1 MAEFEFLKSLII
13 ILGVSAVAL
22 FILNKFRIPSVAG
35 FLIAG
40 VLIGP
45 HGLELIKDIR
55 LVEIFAEIGVVLL
68 LFTIG
73 LEFSL
78 KKLLALRKTIFVG
91 GLLQVLITFL
101 IVFALSNAGG
111 KDVNTSLILAF
122 LIPLSSTAIV
132 MKLLFE
138 RAEIDSPH
146 GRISLGLLI
155 FQDFCVVIFM
165 LMIPLLA
172 GGDKGIKEIML
183 VLIKSAAII
192 AAVIISARWLVPRA
206 LHQIVHTKMRELF
219 IISIIFICLGAA
231 YLTFKLGLSLA
242 LGAFI
247 AGIIIS
253 ESEYSY
259 QAVSDI
265 LPFKESFNGLFFI
278 SVGMLMNISFFA
290 SNLSAV
296 LLAVLVI
303 ILLKTLTSTI
313 AVLIMGSNLRV
324 SLHTGLI
331 LSQIGEFSFV
341 LAVAALKAGL
351 ITEGTYQYFLSTAII
366 TMLLTPIFLYISPQV
381 SIWVTSRKLLARLQ
395 ETKAS
400 AEMSKAGDRKN
411 DHVIII
417 GFGINGRN
425 LAMVLKDLEVPY
437 VVLEMNSRTVSKW
450 RGEGEPIFYG
460 DGTSQEILQKLGIKR
475 AKAVVV
481 SISDPSAARKIVM
494 TARKANPGIYLA
506 VKTGYLAEVQDLL
519 SIGADE
525 VIPAEFETS
534 IQLFSRVL
542 QFYHMPGALIE
553 KYARKFRKDHYRL
566 FVKGETPKRLF
577 HDTIAVMPDVDYE
590 SHVVEKDS
598 PSVGSSVRE
607 LDIQQKTGAHV
618 IAVKR
623 GGETIKGLLADL
635 IFQEGDIVFLI
646 GDKSSLENACRL
658 FFKGKM

>member
-13 ILGVSAVAL
+13 ILGISAVAL
-22 FILNKFRIPSVAG
+22 FILNKFGIPSIVG

-40 VLIGP
+40 ILLGP
-45 HGLELIKDIR
+45 HGLELIKDVH

-78 KKLLALRKTIFVG
+78 KKMLALRKTIFAG
-91 GLLQVLITFL
+91 GMLQVLITSL
-101 IVFALSNAGG
+101 IVFAFSKAAG
-111 KDVNTSLILAF
+111 KDINTSLILAF

-132 MKLLFE
+132 MKLLFD

-155 FQDFCVVIFM
+155 FQDFIVVIFM

-172 GGDKGIKEIML
+172 GADKGIKEIAW
-183 VLIKSAAII
+183 VLMKSAGII
-192 AAVIISARWLVPRA
+192 AAVIISSRWLVPRA

-231 YLTFKLGLSLA
+231 YLTYQLGLSLA

-247 AGIIIS
+247 AGLIIS

-259 QAVSDI
+259 QAISDI

-278 SVGMLMNISFFA
+278 SVGMLMNLNFFI

-296 LLAVLVI
+296 MLAVLVI
-303 ILLKTLTSTI
+303 ILLKTFASTI
-313 AVLIMGSNLRV
+313 AVFIIGGNLRV
-324 SLHTGLI
+324 SLHSGLI

-351 ITEGTYQYFLSTAII
+351 ITEAVYQYFLSTAII
-366 TMLLTPIFLYISPQV
+366 TMLLTPLFLYLSPQV
-381 SIWVTSRKLLARLQ
+381 SIWITSRKLLARLQ
-395 ETKAS
+395 EMKAS
-400 AEMSKAGDRKN
+400 AEMSKAVDRKT

-425 LAMVLKDLEVPY
+425 LALVLKDLEVPY
-437 VVLEMNSRTVSKW
+437 IILEMNSRTVSKW
-450 RGEGEPIFYG
+450 RKEGEPIFYG
-460 DGTSQEILQKLGIKR
+460 DGTSHEILHKLGIKM

-519 SIGADE
+519 AIGADE

-542 QFYHMPGALIE
+542 QFYHMPNSLIE
-553 KYARKFRKDHYRL
+553 KYAWKFRKDHYRL

-598 PSVGSSVRE
+598 PSVGRSVKE

-635 IFQEGDIVFLI
+635 IFQQWDIVFLI
-646 GDKSSLENACRL
+646 GDKSSLENACRS

>member
-22 FILNKFRIPSVAG
+22 FVLNKFRIPSVAG

-78 KKLLALRKTIFVG
+78 KKLLALRKTIFIG

-146 GRISLGLLI
+146 GRIGLGLLI

-172 GGDKGIKEIML
+172 GGDKGVKEITL

-278 SVGMLMNISFFA
+278 SVGMLMNISFFI
-290 SNLSAV
+290 SNITAV

-303 ILLKTLTSTI
+303 ILLKTFTSTI
-313 AVLIMGSNLRV
+313 AVSIMGSNLRV

-400 AEMSKAGDRKN
+400 TEMSKAGDKKN

-425 LAMVLKDLEVPY
+425 LALVLKDLEVPY

-494 TARKANPGIYLA
+494 TARKANPGVYLA

-590 SHVVEKDS
+590 SHIVEKDS
-598 PSVGSSVRE
+598 PSVGSSIKE

-658 FFKGKM
+658 FFKCKP

>member
-13 ILGVSAVAL
+13 ILGASAVAL
-22 FILNKFRIPSVAG
+22 FILNKLRIPSVAG

-78 KKLLALRKTIFVG
+78 KKLLALRKTIFIG

-111 KDVNTSLILAF
+111 KDLNTSLILAF

-155 FQDFCVVIFM
+155 FQDFCVVLFM

-172 GGDKGIKEIML
+172 GGDKGIKEITL

-192 AAVIISARWLVPRA
+192 AAVIISARWVVPRA

-303 ILLKTLTSTI
+303 ILLKTFTSTI

-324 SLHTGLI
+324 S
-331 LSQIGEFSFV
+331 
-341 LAVAALKAGL
+341 
-351 ITEGTYQYFLSTAII
+351 
-366 TMLLTPIFLYISPQV
+366 
-381 SIWVTSRKLLARLQ
+381 
-395 ETKAS
+395 
-400 AEMSKAGDRKN
+400 
-411 DHVIII
+411 
-417 GFGINGRN
+417 
-425 LAMVLKDLEVPY
+425 
-437 VVLEMNSRTVSKW
+437 
-450 RGEGEPIFYG
+450 
-460 DGTSQEILQKLGIKR
+460 
-475 AKAVVV
+475 
-481 SISDPSAARKIVM
+481 
-494 TARKANPGIYLA
+494 
-506 VKTGYLAEVQDLL
+506 
-519 SIGADE
+519 
-525 VIPAEFETS
+525 
-534 IQLFSRVL
+534 
-542 QFYHMPGALIE
+542 
-553 KYARKFRKDHYRL
+553 
-566 FVKGETPKRLF
+566 
-577 HDTIAVMPDVDYE
+577 
-590 SHVVEKDS
+590 
-598 PSVGSSVRE
+598 
-607 LDIQQKTGAHV
+607 
-618 IAVKR
+618 
-623 GGETIKGLLADL
+623 
-635 IFQEGDIVFLI
+635 
-646 GDKSSLENACRL
+646 
-658 FFKGKM
+658 

>member
-13 ILGVSAVAL
+13 ILGISAVAL
-22 FILNKFRIPSVAG
+22 FILNKFGIPSIVG

-40 VLIGP
+40 ILLGP
-45 HGLELIKDIR
+45 HGLELIKDVH

-78 KKLLALRKTIFVG
+78 KKMLALRKTIFAG
-91 GLLQVLITFL
+91 GMLQVLITSL
-101 IVFALSNAGG
+101 IVFAFSKAAG
-111 KDVNTSLILAF
+111 KDINTSLILAF

-132 MKLLFE
+132 MKLLFD

-155 FQDFCVVIFM
+155 FQDFIVVIFM

-172 GGDKGIKEIML
+172 GADKGIKEIAW
-183 VLIKSAAII
+183 VLMKSAGII
-192 AAVIISARWLVPRA
+192 AAVIISSRWLVPRA

-231 YLTFKLGLSLA
+231 YLTYQLGLSLA

-247 AGIIIS
+247 AGLIIS

-259 QAVSDI
+259 QAISDI

-278 SVGMLMNISFFA
+278 SVGMLMNLNFFI

-296 LLAVLVI
+296 MLAVLVI
-303 ILLKTLTSTI
+303 ILLKTFASTI
-313 AVLIMGSNLRV
+313 AVFIIGGNLRV
-324 SLHTGLI
+324 SLHSGLI

-351 ITEGTYQYFLSTAII
+351 ITEAVYQYFLSTAII
-366 TMLLTPIFLYISPQV
+366 TMLLTPLFLYLSPQV
-381 SIWVTSRKLLARLQ
+381 SIWITSRKLLARLQ
-395 ETKAS
+395 EMKAS
-400 AEMSKAGDRKN
+400 AEMSKAVDRKT

-425 LAMVLKDLEVPY
+425 LALVLKDLEVPY
-437 VVLEMNSRTVSKW
+437 IILEMNSRTVSKW
-450 RGEGEPIFYG
+450 RKEGEPIFYG
-460 DGTSQEILQKLGIKR
+460 DGTSHEILHKLGIKM

-519 SIGADE
+519 AIGADE

-542 QFYHMPGALIE
+542 QFYHMPNSLIE
-553 KYARKFRKDHYRL
+553 KYAWKFRKDHYRL

-598 PSVGSSVRE
+598 PSVGRSVKE

-635 IFQEGDIVFLI
+635 IFQQGDIVFLI

>member
-1 MAEFEFLKSLII
+1 
-13 ILGVSAVAL
+13 
-22 FILNKFRIPSVAG
+22 
-35 FLIAG
+35 
-40 VLIGP
+40 
-45 HGLELIKDIR
+45 
-55 LVEIFAEIGVVLL
+55 
-68 LFTIG
+68 
-73 LEFSL
+73 
-78 KKLLALRKTIFVG
+78 
-91 GLLQVLITFL
+91 
-101 IVFALSNAGG
+101 
-111 KDVNTSLILAF
+111 
-122 LIPLSSTAIV
+122 
-132 MKLLFE
+132 
-138 RAEIDSPH
+138 
-146 GRISLGLLI
+146 
-155 FQDFCVVIFM
+155 
-165 LMIPLLA
+165 
-172 GGDKGIKEIML
+172 
-183 VLIKSAAII
+183 
-192 AAVIISARWLVPRA
+192 
-206 LHQIVHTKMRELF
+206 
-219 IISIIFICLGAA
+219 
-231 YLTFKLGLSLA
+231 
-242 LGAFI
+242 
-247 AGIIIS
+247 
-253 ESEYSY
+253 
-259 QAVSDI
+259 
-265 LPFKESFNGLFFI
+265 
-278 SVGMLMNISFFA
+278 
-290 SNLSAV
+290 
-296 LLAVLVI
+296 
-303 ILLKTLTSTI
+303 
-313 AVLIMGSNLRV
+313 
-324 SLHTGLI
+324 
-331 LSQIGEFSFV
+331 FSFV

-381 SIWVTSRKLLARLQ
+381 SIWITSRKLLARLQ

-425 LAMVLKDLEVPY
+425 LALVLKDLEVPY

-481 SISDPSAARKIVM
+481 SISDPAAARKIVM
-494 TARKANPGIYLA
+494 TARKANPGVYLA

-590 SHVVEKDS
+590 SHIVEKDS
-598 PSVGSSVRE
+598 PSVGSSIKE

-658 FFKGKM
+658 FFKCKP

>member
-13 ILGVSAVAL
+13 ILGISAIAL
-22 FILNKFRIPSVAG
+22 FILNKVRIPSVAG

-40 VLIGP
+40 ILIGP

-78 KKLLALRKTIFVG
+78 KKLLALRKTIFIG
-91 GLLQVLITFL
+91 GLLQVFITFL
-101 IVFALSNAGG
+101 IVFALSKAGG
-111 KDVNTSLILAF
+111 KDINTSLILAF

-172 GGDKGIKEIML
+172 GGERGMEEIAL

-278 SVGMLMNISFFA
+278 SVGMLMNINFFA

-296 LLAVLVI
+296 MLAVLVI
-303 ILLKTLTSTI
+303 MLLKTFTSAA

-341 LAVAALKAGL
+341 LAVAALNARL

-366 TMLLTPIFLYISPQV
+366 TMLLTPLLLYISPQLA
-381 SIWVTSRKLLARLQ
+381 IWITSRKPLARLQ
-395 ETKAS
+395 EMKAS
-400 AEMSKAGDRKN
+400 AEMAKLGDRKS

-425 LAMVLKDLEVPY
+425 LALVLKELEVPY
-437 VVLEMNSRTVSKW
+437 VILEMNSRTVTKW
-450 RGEGEPIFYG
+450 RNEGEPIFYG
-460 DGTSQEILQKLGIKR
+460 DATSGEILEKLGIKR
-475 AKAVVV
+475 AKAVVI

-494 TARKANPGIYLA
+494 TTRKANPGVYIA
-506 VKTGYLAEVQDLL
+506 VKTAYLAEVQDLL
-519 SIGADE
+519 AMGADE

-534 IQLFSRVL
+534 IQLFSKVL

-553 KYARKFRKDHYRL
+553 KYAGKFRKDHYRL

-590 SHVVEKDS
+590 SHVVEKDA
-598 PSVGSSVRE
+598 PSIGRSVKE
-607 LDIQQKTGAHV
+607 LGIQHQTGAHV

-646 GDKSSLENACRL
+646 GDKSSLENACRM
-658 FFKGKM
+658 FFKCKP